1 MDGVDADFAHR
12 EIVMSPENR
21 AREEICRIGESLYRR
36 GYTVGS
42 AGNISA
48 RLDDGFLITP
58 TDACLGFLD
67 PAALAKLDRE
77 GRQVSGAHASKTILL
92 HRAVYDA
99 RPDVGGMV
107 HTHSTNLVA
116 LTMLPDV
123 DPNDVLP
130 PITPY
135 FVMKVGHVPMIP
147 YRRPGD
153 PEVADLVLA
162 HAKRVRAVVMER
174 LGPLVWH
181 DTVSAACFALEE
193 LEETAKLWLML
204 RNAPPSALTEAQ
216 IDEIRR
222 AFNIAY

>member
-1 MDGVDADFAHR
+1 
-12 EIVMSPENR
+12 MSPESR

-67 PAALAKLDRE
+67 PARLAKLDCD
-77 GRQVSGAHASKTILL
+77 GNQVAGDRASKTILL
-92 HRAVYDA
+92 HRAVYGA
-99 RPDVGGMV
+99 RPDAGGMV

-123 DPNDVLP
+123 NRDDVLP

-153 PEVADLVLA
+153 PEVADMVVK
-162 HAKRVRAVVMER
+162 HAARVRAVLMER

-181 DTVSAACFALEE
+181 DSVSAACFALEE

-204 RNAPPSALTEAQ
+204 RDVRPAPLSEPQ
-216 IDEIRR
+216 IAAICQ
-222 AFNIAY
+222 AFNVDY

>member
-1 MDGVDADFAHR
+1 
-12 EIVMSPENR
+12 MSPESR

-67 PAALAKLDRE
+67 PARLAKLDCD
-77 GRQVSGAHASKTILL
+77 GNQVAGDRASKTILL
-92 HRAVYDA
+92 HRAVYGA
-99 RPDVGGMV
+99 RPDAGGMV

-123 DPNDVLP
+123 NRDDVLP

-153 PEVADLVLA
+153 PEVADIVVK
-162 HAKRVRAVVMER
+162 HAARVRAVLMER

-181 DTVSAACFALEE
+181 DSVSAACFALEE

-204 RNAPPSALTEAQ
+204 RDVRPAPLSEPQ
-216 IDEIRR
+216 IAAICQ
-222 AFNIAY
+222 AFNVDY

>member
-1 MDGVDADFAHR
+1 MRLPLQAVDHPR
-12 EIVMSPENR
+12 GSRMSPESR

-48 RLDDGFLITP
+48 RLEDGFLITP

-67 PAALAKLDRE
+67 PAGLAKLDRD
-77 GRQVSGAHASKTILL
+77 GHQVSGERASKTILL
-92 HRAVYDA
+92 HRAVYGA
-99 RPDVGGMV
+99 RPDAGGMV
-107 HTHSTNLVA
+107 HTHSTSLVA

-123 DPNDVLP
+123 NRNDVLP

-153 PEVADLVLA
+153 PEVADMVVA
-162 HAKRVRAVVMER
+162 HAARVRAVVMER

-181 DTVSAACFALEE
+181 GSVSAAC
-193 LEETAKLWLML
+193 
-204 RNAPPSALTEAQ
+204 
-216 IDEIRR
+216 
-222 AFNIAY
+222 Y

>member
-1 MDGVDADFAHR
+1 
-12 EIVMSPENR
+12 MSPESR

-48 RLDDGFLITP
+48 RLEDGFLITP

-67 PAALAKLDRE
+67 PAGLAKLDRD
-77 GRQVSGAHASKTILL
+77 GLQVSGARASKTILL
-92 HRAVYDA
+92 HRAVYGA
-99 RPDVGGMV
+99 RPDAGGMV
-107 HTHSTNLVA
+107 HTHSTSLVA

-123 DPNDVLP
+123 NRDDVLP

-162 HAKRVRAVVMER
+162 HAARVRAVLMER

-181 DTVSAACFALEE
+181 DSVSAACFALEE
-193 LEETAKLWLML
+193 LEETAKLWLTL
-204 RNAPPSALTEAQ
+204 RDVRPPPLTEAQ
-216 IDEIRR
+216 IDDIRR
-222 AFNIAY
+222 AFNVAY

>member
-1 MDGVDADFAHR
+1 
-12 EIVMSPENR
+12 MSPESR
-21 AREEICRIGESLYRR
+21 AREEICRVGESLYRR

-67 PAALAKLDRE
+67 PASLAKLDRE
-77 GRQVSGAHASKTILL
+77 GTQISGARASKTILL

-99 RPDVGGMV
+99 RPDVRGMV
-107 HTHSTNLVA
+107 HTHSTSLVA
-116 LTMLPDV
+116 LTMLPGVNPD
-123 DPNDVLP
+123 DVLP

-135 FVMKVGHVPMIP
+135 YVMKVGHVPMIP

-153 PEVADLVLA
+153 PAVIDLVLA
-162 HAKRVRAVVMER
+162 HADRVRAVLLER

-181 DTVSAACFALEE
+181 DSVSAACYALEE
-193 LEETAKLWLML
+193 LEETAKLWML
-204 RNAPPSALTEAQ
+204 LRDVRPPPLTQAQ
-216 IDEIRR
+216 IDEICRTFGVR
-222 AFNIAY
+222 Y